1 VDPAHGDTVR
11 DYDAQT
17 WVGGVADDGT
27 FHVNVRRHLPG
38 THELRLTVLLANGAS
53 KILSTNQYLA
63 NRSGVPDLTRLN
75 SLQVVGP
82 IEKLLAAGKDSEAAD
97 AARVALDELGN
108 KKSKQNRPI
117 AEQLEHAIALT
128 EPHELQEL
136 GKVKGRQVF
145 LSDVHWES
153 ASVGFG
159 EPLRDRFYVNPREKT
174 LKLIAESSSSSA
186 GHCWTMAD

>member
-1 VDPAHGDTVR
+1 M
-11 DYDAQT
+11 
-17 WVGGVADDGT
+17 
-27 FHVNVRRHLPG
+27 
-38 THELRLTVLLANGAS
+38 
-53 KILSTNQYLA
+53 
-63 NRSGVPDLTRLN
+63 
-75 SLQVVGP
+75 
-82 IEKLLAAGKDSEAAD
+82 
-97 AARVALDELGN
+97 DELGN
-108 KKSKQNRPI
+108 KKSEQNRPI

-159 EPLRDRFYVNPREKT
+159 EPLRDRFYVNPREKNAANVLLQVGGEFHKKGLYAHANSSHLFRLDGRWKLFECVAGLQAGAIGRVKFRVEADGQVILQTKEVAGSEAERISLNVAGAKT

-186 GHCWTMAD
+186 GHCWTIWASPVLRR